1 MAEPPTD
8 WETSQAR
15 FEKLPLDVRDINQ
28 TMKHLNELMAG
39 LGGSMSSV
47 EADLHVMVMLLSRI
61 EMCVQ
66 KQSEAMLEIRDALTG
81 QTLPPDE
88 TD

>member
-1 MAEPPTD
+1 MSDTPTD

-15 FEKLPLDVRDINQ
+15 FEKLPVDVREINQ
-28 TMKHLNELMAG
+28 SMKNLNASFAVVSDSL
-39 LGGSMSSV
+39 SSV

-66 KQSEAMLEIRDALTG
+66 KQSEAMLKIKEALTDDPS
-81 QTLPPDE
+81 PPE
-88 TD
+88 